1 MLRFYLDFWEK
12 FINFVEIY
20 RNMARPLH
28 RVIGDLREKIE
39 EIAAQRDAALAGA
52 AARAREAEELKEQLD
67 ECREQLREARMEVD
81 FLTVSHRLADSP
93 ANLISARRR
102 LQRLIAKIDRCV
114 SLLKDDADIS

>member
-1 MLRFYLDFWEK
+1 
-12 FINFVEIY
+12 
-20 RNMARPLH
+20 MARPLH
-28 RVIGDLREKIE
+28 QAISELRSIIE
-39 EIAAQRDAALAGA
+39 RLASQRDAALAA
-52 AARAREAEELKEQLD
+52 QEAMAQEMDDLKGQLE

>member
-1 MLRFYLDFWEK
+1 MD
-12 FINFVEIY
+12 
-20 RNMARPLH
+20 
-28 RVIGDLREKIE
+28 DLK
-39 EIAAQRDAALAGA
+39 G
-52 AARAREAEELKEQLD
+52 QLE

>member
-1 MLRFYLDFWEK
+1 
-12 FINFVEIY
+12 
-20 RNMARPLH
+20 MARPLT
-28 RVIGDLREKIE
+28 RVIRELRSTIEKL
-39 EIAAQRDAALAGA
+39 ASQRDAAIE
-52 AARAREAEELKEQLD
+52 ARDSLTREVEDLRQQLDQCREELD
-67 ECREQLREARMEVD
+67 EARTEVD

>member
-1 MLRFYLDFWEK
+1 
-12 FINFVEIY
+12 
-20 RNMARPLH
+20 MARPLH
-28 RVIGDLREKIE
+28 RVIEELRAKITALASQRDE
-39 EIAAQRDAALAGA
+39 AVAAQEAKAQ
-52 AARAREAEELKEQLD
+52 EAEELREQLE

-114 SLLKDDADIS
+114 SLLKEDAKIS

>member
-1 MLRFYLDFWEK
+1 
-12 FINFVEIY
+12 
-20 RNMARPLH
+20 MARPLH
-28 RVIGDLREKIE
+28 RVISDLRTKIE
-39 EIAAQRDAALAGA
+39 EIASQRDAAIAGEA
-52 AARAREAEELKEQLD
+52 AMAREAEELREQLK

-114 SLLKDDADIS
+114 SLLKEDADIS

>member
-1 MLRFYLDFWEK
+1 
-12 FINFVEIY
+12 
-20 RNMARPLH
+20 MARPLH
-28 RVIGDLREKIE
+28 RAIAELRSIIE
-39 EIAAQRDAALAGA
+39 RLASQRDAALAA
-52 AARAREAEELKEQLD
+52 QEAMAQEMDDLKGQLE